1 MKHIDVHG
9 LAFFYRNNPA
19 QIRMTYIYMCV
30 CVHCIGTK
38 TKSLLVTRLNIVM
51 YKNKYQNN

>member
-19 QIRMTYIYMCV
+19 QIRMTYICV
-30 CVHCIGTK
+30 RVHCIGTK

>member
-19 QIRMTYIYMCV
+19 QIRMTYICV